1 MKSHKTLLMIIED
14 LIQERTIS
22 WNCANDNLQHFLKRV
37 NDTRQNIQDLGQEI
51 KLISTFYEQFKKGQN
66 QVDKQINKIKKDLDK
81 GEKDTKKLLKM
92 DKVQDKKLAKF
103 TKAGKK

>member
-1 MKSHKTLLMIIED
+1 M
-14 LIQERTIS
+14 
-22 WNCANDNLQHFLKRV
+22 
-37 NDTRQNIQDLGQEI
+37 
-51 KLISTFYEQFKKGQN
+51 
-66 QVDKQINKIKKDLDK
+66 DKQINKIKKDLDK